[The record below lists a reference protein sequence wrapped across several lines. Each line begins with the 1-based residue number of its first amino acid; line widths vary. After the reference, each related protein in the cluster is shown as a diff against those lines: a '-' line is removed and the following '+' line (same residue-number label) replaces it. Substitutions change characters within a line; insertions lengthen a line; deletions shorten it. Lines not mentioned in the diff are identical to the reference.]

1 MTRQP
6 PRWMIVSAN
15 ALLLCSSAL
24 LVAVAVQRFRHKS
37 SRPPAIRQIKSGPQL
52 VAVFLVASTCGA
64 SHNPTLPRL
73 LDSIR
78 VRLGERAAVE
88 GEQLVTIGVSLDDDP
103 ATGIRFLS
111 HFGRFDAVIAGGG
124 WVGPGAL
131 SYMIRDVH
139 GDLAMPQ
146 LVLLSRV
153 VKMQERS
160 IASSSDHVLG
170 RFVGPSQLAILARA
184 PSVVSG
190 DTSNRVGQR

>member
-6 PRWMIVSAN
+6 PRWMTVGAN
-15 ALLLCSSAL
+15 ALLLCSTAL
-24 LVAVAVQRFRHKS
+24 LIAVAVQRFRPRS
-37 SRPPAIRQIKSGPQL
+37 QLPAIRQIRSGPEL

-64 SHNPTLPRL
+64 SHNPTLPPL

-78 VRLGERAAVE
+78 VRLGERAAAE
-88 GEQLVTIGVSLDDDP
+88 GEQLVIIGVSLDDDP
-103 ATGIRFLS
+103 TTGTRFLS

-124 WVGPGAL
+124 WAGPGAL
-131 SYMIRDVH
+131 SYMIRDLH

-153 VKMQERS
+153 VTIGQTS

-170 RFVGPSQLAILARA
+170 RFVGPSQLAILAKA
-184 PSVVSG
+184 PPVVSG
-190 DTSNRVGQR
+190 DTSGRVGQR